1 MKRHTHVSNARNH
14 LVKLETWKD
23 TCSVSIAHPQWSE
36 NPHLLRM
43 WEVIQPSTPLEDAH
57 GHPHLG
63 ESSQMCRMRRFIWW
77 GWATETAH
85 AHSQWGEAT
94 QVHTMR
100 LCMSTGNHSKKA
112 HQNTF
117 LTKASQIN
125 ANCPTSLQWQ
135 DSISTNIYSTTAE
148 KNHTTIVGVGAHSLK
163 HNIWKATSAFTY
175 QCTKCSFSS
184 AQSSNLKQHMIRH
197 STAVD

>member
-1 MKRHTHVSNARNH
+1 MPEVIWSSWKPEKTHATHSG
-14 LVKLETWKD
+14 VKTH
-23 TCSVSIAHPQWSE
+23 TCSECGESFSLTH
-36 NPHLLRM
+36 HLRM
-43 WEVIQPSTPLEDAH
+43 HIAH
-57 GHPHLG
+57 GHPHWG
-63 ESSQMCRMRRFIWW
+63 GSSQMCRMWRFIWW
-77 GWATETAH
+77 GWAPGTTH

-117 LTKASQIN
+117 FTKAIQIN
-125 ANCPTSLQWQ
+125 ANGATSLQWQ

-148 KNHTTIVGVGAHSLK
+148 KNHMTIVGVGVHSLK

-184 AQSSNLKQHMIRH
+184 AQSSNLKKHMIRH

>member
-1 MKRHTHVSNARNH
+1 
-14 LVKLETWKD
+14 
-23 TCSVSIAHPQWSE
+23 
-36 NPHLLRM
+36 M
-43 WEVIQPSTPLEDAH
+43 W
-57 GHPHLG
+57 
-63 ESSQMCRMRRFIWW
+63 RFIWW
-77 GWATETAH
+77 GWAPETAH

-100 LCMSTGNHSKKA
+100 LCMFTGNHSKKA

-125 ANCPTSLQWQ
+125 ANGATSLQWQ

-148 KNHTTIVGVGAHSLK
+148 KNHMTIVDVGVHSLK
-163 HNIWKATSAFTY
+163 HNVWKATSAFTY

-197 STAVD
+197 STTVGLRQHIVIVIYSATPRSTWTTLIFYDFIIIITWRL

>member
-1 MKRHTHVSNARNH
+1 MLTHSG
-14 LVKLETWKD
+14 VKTH
-23 TCSVSIAHPQWSE
+23 TCSECGKSFSLAH
-36 NPHLLRM
+36 HLRVHM
-43 WEVIQPSTPLEDAH
+43 VTHTGEGVHKCAECGDSFGEV
-57 GHPHLG
+57 GHLWPG
-63 ESSQMCRMRRFIWW
+63 
-77 GWATETAH
+77 TAH
-85 AHSQWGEAT
+85 SYSQWGEAT

-117 LTKASQIN
+117 FTKAIQIN
-125 ANCPTSLQWQ
+125 ANGATSLQWQ

-148 KNHTTIVGVGAHSLK
+148 KNHMTIVGVGVHSLK

-184 AQSSNLKQHMIRH
+184 AQSSHLKQHMIRH